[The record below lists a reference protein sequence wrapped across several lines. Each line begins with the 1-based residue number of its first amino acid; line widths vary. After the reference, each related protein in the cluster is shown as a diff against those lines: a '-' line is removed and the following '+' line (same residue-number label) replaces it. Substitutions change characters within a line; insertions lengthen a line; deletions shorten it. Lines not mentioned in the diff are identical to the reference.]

1 MITRAEIELIKS
13 LDKKRKRA
21 ENALFLV
28 EGEKLSLEVL
38 NSGMI
43 VSKLYYLPAKCSK
56 ELIAAARSKSVDVS
70 EVTASEMERISYLK
84 TPTAALMLV
93 EIEENELDCQEV
105 KNELTLA
112 LDDVQ
117 DPGNLGTIV
126 RLADWFGIKNIIC
139 SMATV
144 DIYNP
149 KVVQATM
156 GSITRVKVHYMSL
169 IDVLSDFKK
178 EGVPIYTTSLG
189 GDDISEKKIY
199 KKGVVV
205 MGNEGNGVSK
215 EIDNI
220 ADERFFIPQF
230 PKDEISAESLNVGV
244 ATAILCY
251 LFRFGR

>member
-1 MITRAEIELIKS
+1 
-13 LDKKRKRA
+13 
-21 ENALFLV
+21 
-28 EGEKLSLEVL
+28 
-38 NSGMI
+38 
-43 VSKLYYLPAKCSK
+43 
-56 ELIAAARSKSVDVS
+56 
-70 EVTASEMERISYLK
+70 
-84 TPTAALMLV
+84 
-93 EIEENELDCQEV
+93 
-105 KNELTLA
+105 
-112 LDDVQ
+112 
-117 DPGNLGTIV
+117 
-126 RLADWFGIKNIIC
+126 
-139 SMATV
+139 V

-169 IDVLSDFKK
+169 IDVLSDLKK

-189 GDDISEKKIY
+189 GDDISGKKIC